1 MTIFVGLTG
10 GIASGKSTIVKFL
23 QKNGYKVHDSDLIVN
38 KIYSQPNKQLLAILK
53 KIGLSKSIN
62 NKKIDKK
69 IIRDEIFS
77 DKIKKT
83 KLENF
88 IHKKVKTSRNLFIK
102 KYKNKKNK
110 IIFFDIPLLFE
121 AKLTHI
127 CDYII
132 LLYAPKQT
140 KIERA
145 LKRKNI
151 NKEAVKRILN
161 NQINDK
167 IKKKKSDYIINTSKP
182 KKHSFKMILNAINNI
197 LEKNA

>member
-1 MTIFVGLTG
+1 MTIFVGITG
-10 GIASGKSTIVKFL
+10 GIATGKSTIVKFL
-23 QKNGYKVHDSDLIVN
+23 QKKGYKVHDSDLIVN
-38 KIYSQPNKQLLAILK
+38 KIYSQPNKKLFATLK
-53 KIGLSKSIN
+53 NIGLSNSIK

-77 DKIKKT
+77 NKVKKK
-83 KLENF
+83 KLEKF
-88 IHKKVKTSRNLFIK
+88 IHKEVRISRNHFIK
-102 KYKNKKNK
+102 EHKKQKKK

-132 LLYAPKQT
+132 LLYAPKKI

-151 NKEAVKRILN
+151 NKKDIVRILKS
-161 NQINDK
+161 QIGDK
-167 IKKKKSDYIINTSKP
+167 IKKKKSDYIINTSKQ
-182 KKHSFKMILNAINNI
+182 KKHSFKMILEAISNI
-197 LEKNA
+197 LNQNA